1 MSNILAYPLITNV
14 STDDLLI
21 ISDVSI
27 IGNPTRSVQ
36 VGQIMGDG
44 SGSVLSVDASIG
56 GNAVTVTGGPITI
69 SGTLEFAFGGG
80 ANQYID
86 GQGNLATFPT
96 IPVAGVTE
104 VAQSHGGNAFLV
116 GGSPVTGIGTLSITM
131 TGASNQYI
139 DGQGNLANISTLPSG
154 LTSVGLSTDIGA
166 FVVGNNP
173 LTQNGELSL
182 NRTGGSEGQFLRQ
195 DGEWADVPASA
206 GINQIVGQF
215 PIDSITT
222 NGIATISLD
231 SGWDIIP
238 YDGGNS
244 TWAVEKYNA
253 YMEVPTGATVPS
265 SVNIRP
271 SGLEK
276 ANEGYFIFVAT
287 SSDVPENFLR
297 FTSVNNGPQAQ
308 VRTTW
313 SATGTRT
320 YVPNNPLNG
329 FWRAGT
335 AVKFHYIFRDGVIW
349 WSACCEIATET
360 TSCAVIQGS
369 TIVAYSMDENTTATP
384 TSFNGGLPA
393 GDGGSGLPMV
403 WSITTQPQNGS
414 VVLDTTTGTFKYVP
428 TLDYSG
434 SDSFQWK
441 ANNGIC
447 DSAIGT
453 VNFNILNVTD
463 IASPP
468 TLFFESNGF
477 GNACGVV
484 QTPSPTVNPS
494 VAFSGVL
501 WEGYYC
507 DPDSTAAQVTIDIA
521 YSTDGEVTWLPLTGS
536 VFTFEK
542 DMLGGVATDNRFTLS
557 TTNFPAGTISFK
569 LEIYDQTPNTGVERI
584 VSFSAVYDFLISTE
598 FLMSY
603 SAGDQQGGPNA
614 ASYPGGTWTPPS
626 TAYYDTLFESPA
638 VAIKSETV
646 NTYNALFS
654 VTNPVTSLALT
665 PSGGT
670 LVAKYPNVKILLET
684 YTRIGNSYANPN
696 QVLFDPRFK
705 VMIEPGSLVTTSN
718 NIVPGDTVE
727 IDAATLNAAFN
738 TSGTGTVEYTI
749 GVDDIVRAPLA
760 TGPVDI
766 SKELPMIGHTCP
778 DGGFALI
785 AWGYDASGIYKSFTL
800 TSFSSS
806 NYAKYA
812 PSQFGDPNVIN
823 INRRSNS
830 SYEKTYAFISNEV
843 SPDPNI
849 TWNPVPVTAGV
860 ITSWWNRWGS
870 GADGMWPLLNSQID
884 QTGAGNVIDMEN
896 RLQFIPAMSAIASG
910 GTVVNPY
917 YYATDNVVR
926 FMMGVGGSTSST
938 TWAKTYNRVRGIY
951 RIDPATAQTLANT
964 FTDGLINFMVVGDTY
979 GLNPYEPTS
988 FAFSRPYGDWIA
1000 KTHGDACQLR
1010 IFSENAAGTNQYEIR
1025 DYGGSAPSSS
1035 NPGTP
1040 FKAADGTYVE
1050 IDIYAAAGSNATVR
1064 DFTTP

>member
-56 GNAVTVTGGPITI
+56 GDAVTVTGGPITI

-96 IPVAGVTE
+96 IPVAGVTQ

-116 GGSPVTGIGTLSITM
+116 GGSPVTGIGTLAITM
-131 TGASNQYI
+131 TGAANQYI

-166 FVVGNNP
+166 FVVGNSP
-173 LTQNGELSL
+173 LIQNGVLSL

-195 DGEWADVPASA
+195 DGQWADVPASA
-206 GINQIVGQF
+206 GINQIIGQF

-253 YMEVPTGATVPS
+253 YMEVPAGATVPS

-308 VRTTW
+308 VKTTW

-360 TSCAVIQGS
+360 TSCAVVQGS
-369 TIVAYSMDENTTATP
+369 TIVVYSMNENTTATP

-393 GDGGSGLPMV
+393 GDSGSGLPMV

-414 VVLDTTTGTFKYVP
+414 VVLDTTAGTFRYIP

-453 VNFNILNVTD
+453 VNFNILNVTG

-468 TLFFESNGF
+468 TLYFESNGF
-477 GNACGVV
+477 GNVCGVV
-484 QTPSPTVNPS
+484 QTPDPTVNPS
-494 VAFSGVL
+494 VAFNGVL

-507 DPDSTAAQVTIDIA
+507 DPDSTAAQVTIDVT
-521 YSTDGEVTWLPLTGS
+521 YSNDNKVTWQPLTGS
-536 VFTFEK
+536 AFTFQK

-557 TTNFPAGTISFK
+557 TTNFPAGTIFFRFTITDE
-569 LEIYDQTPNTGVERI
+569 LGNVGIFREIF
-584 VSFSAVYDFLISTE
+584 FSAVYDFLISTE

-603 SAGDQQGGPNA
+603 SGGDPSGNLNA
-614 ASYPGGTWTPPS
+614 ASYPAGTWTPPS

-638 VAIKSETV
+638 VAIRNETV
-646 NTYNALFS
+646 NTYSALFS
-654 VTNPVTSLALT
+654 ASTSVTSLTIT

-670 LVAKYPNVKILLET
+670 LVAKYPDVRIVLET
-684 YTRIGNSYANPN
+684 YTTNNYNPN

-705 VMIEPGSLVTTSN
+705 VMIKPGTLVTTSN

-727 IDAATLNAAFN
+727 IDAATLNAAFS
-738 TSGTGTVEYTI
+738 TSGTGTVKYTI
-749 GVDDIVRAPLA
+749 SVDDIVRAPLA
-760 TGPVDI
+760 TGPVAI
-766 SKELPMIGHTCP
+766 SKELEMIGHTCP

-785 AWGYDASGIYKSFTL
+785 AWGYNASGIYKSFTL

-806 NYAKYA
+806 NQGRVV
-812 PSQFGDPNVIN
+812 PSQFGDPNVIDT
-823 INRRSNS
+823 NRRSS
-830 SYEKTYAFISNEV
+830 PSYEKTYAFISNEV
-843 SPDPNI
+843 SPDTNI
-849 TWNPVPVTAGV
+849 TWNPVTIA
-860 ITSWWNRWGS
+860 TSARVMPWWNRNGF
-870 GADGMWPLLNSQID
+870 GANGMWPLLDSQID
-884 QTGAGNVIDMEN
+884 QTGAGAAIDIEN
-896 RLQFIPAMSAIASG
+896 KLQYIPAMSAIASG

-926 FMMGVGGSTSST
+926 FMMGVGGSTSSS
-938 TWAKTYNRVRGIY
+938 TWAKTYNRVRGMY

-979 GLNPYEPTS
+979 GINPYTPPQYS
-988 FAFSRPYGDWIA
+988 FTRPYGDWIA
-1000 KTHGDACQLR
+1000 RTHGDACQLR
-1010 IFSENAAGTNQYEIR
+1010 IFSQNAAGTNQYEIR
-1025 DYGGSAPSSS
+1025 DYGGTPPSPG

-1050 IDIYAAAGSNATVR
+1050 INIYAAAGSNATVR